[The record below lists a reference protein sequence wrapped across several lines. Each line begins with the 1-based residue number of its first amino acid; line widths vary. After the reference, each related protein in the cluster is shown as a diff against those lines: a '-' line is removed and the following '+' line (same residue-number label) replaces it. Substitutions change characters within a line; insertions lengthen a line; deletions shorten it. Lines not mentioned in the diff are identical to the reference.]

1 MAGDWLKWRVDLQT
15 HPRFIT
21 LANDLIYNEDRIGLL
36 VYVCGE
42 DALDIGVFP
51 PSNKSVTERALR
63 CVTEQALRDVTLS
76 KLMVVWGAVNAHG
89 KVRGNDATMEPM
101 LASEIDHIAG
111 VDGFGAAMEFAG
123 WVREESNNVLVFP
136 NFLEFNEPAC
146 LRAKPKSNAERQA
159 EFRARRKAEKEAS
172 NDPVTKVTKSNAR
185 EEKRREE
192 SNTHTHT
199 DARTREEQ
207 ASPAP
212 LKTWDAPAGADPIV
226 IAAVDDWQAYRLS
239 VDGRHDSGVRIDAL
253 IAEATRK
260 GWAAAKIAASVQFSI
275 AKGAKSWIDSDL
287 DFEQQRKQ
295 TQTAKSDRKPT
306 WAERHA
312 MASEG
317 DPF

>member
-1 MAGDWLKWRVDLQT
+1 MAGDWVKLYRSLMESDIWHDEWLVKLFVWCLLKASFRDSAFKGKTIERGQ
-15 HPRFIT
+15 F
-21 LANDLIYNEDRIGLL
+21 
-36 VYVCGE
+36 
-42 DALDIGVFP
+42 
-51 PSNKSVTERALR
+51 VTGRLR
-63 CVTEQALRDVTLS
+63 
-76 KLMVVWGAVNAHG
+76 
-89 KVRGNDATMEPM
+89 
-101 LASEIDHIAG
+101 ASEELDVSPGKWLRGIEKLVRAG
-111 VDGFGAAMEFAG
+111 CI
-123 WVREESNNVLVFP
+123 S
-136 NFLEFNEPAC
+136 
-146 LRAKPKSNAERQA
+146 
-159 EFRARRKAEKEAS
+159 
-172 NDPVTKVTKSNAR
+172 TKSDNQFTVITVCNYESYQDGLSQGGTANGTASSTANGTASSTR
-185 EEKRREE
+185 IKKIQEGEEGEE
-192 SNTHTHT
+192 VNTHTHT
-199 DARTREEQ
+199 PARTREEQ

>member
-1 MAGDWLKWRVDLQT
+1 MAGDWVKLYRSLMESDIWHDEWLVKLFVWCLLKASFRDSAFKGKTIERGQ
-15 HPRFIT
+15 F
-21 LANDLIYNEDRIGLL
+21 
-36 VYVCGE
+36 
-42 DALDIGVFP
+42 
-51 PSNKSVTERALR
+51 VTGRLR
-63 CVTEQALRDVTLS
+63 
-76 KLMVVWGAVNAHG
+76 
-89 KVRGNDATMEPM
+89 
-101 LASEIDHIAG
+101 ASEELDVSPGKWLRGIEKLVKAG
-111 VDGFGAAMEFAG
+111 CI
-123 WVREESNNVLVFP
+123 S
-136 NFLEFNEPAC
+136 
-146 LRAKPKSNAERQA
+146 
-159 EFRARRKAEKEAS
+159 
-172 NDPVTKVTKSNAR
+172 TKSDNQFTVITVCNYESYQDGLSQGGTANGTASSTANGTASGTPNGTANGTASSTR
-185 EEKRREE
+185 IKKIQEGEEV
-192 SNTHTHT
+192 NTHTHT
-199 DARTREEQ
+199 PARTREEQ

>member
-1 MAGDWLKWRVDLQT
+1 MAGDWMKVEKVTPRKPEILEMAAILGLSADDVFGKLFRLWAWADDHTQDGNARGVTFALADSEIGVTGFADAMHEVGWLERIEPCQDFPRGGVCFVNFTRHNGQTAKSRALTASRVAKCKAKAKDDGN
-15 HPRFIT
+15 
-21 LANDLIYNEDRIGLL
+21 ANGNGPS
-36 VYVCGE
+36 VT
-42 DALDIGVFP
+42 DAL
-51 PSNKSVTERALR
+51 
-63 CVTEQALRDVTLS
+63 
-76 KLMVVWGAVNAHG
+76 
-89 KVRGNDATMEPM
+89 
-101 LASEIDHIAG
+101 
-111 VDGFGAAMEFAG
+111 
-123 WVREESNNVLVFP
+123 
-136 NFLEFNEPAC
+136 
-146 LRAKPKSNAERQA
+146 
-159 EFRARRKAEKEAS
+159 
-172 NDPVTKVTKSNAR
+172 AR

-192 SNTHTHT
+192 VNTHTHAP
-199 DARTREEQ
+199 ARTREEQ
-207 ASPAP
+207 AGSAP

>member
-1 MAGDWLKWRVDLQT
+1 MAGDWVKLYRSLMESDIWHDEWLVKLFVWCLLKASFRESAFKGKAIERGQ
-15 HPRFIT
+15 F
-21 LANDLIYNEDRIGLL
+21 
-36 VYVCGE
+36 
-42 DALDIGVFP
+42 
-51 PSNKSVTERALR
+51 VTGRLR
-63 CVTEQALRDVTLS
+63 
-76 KLMVVWGAVNAHG
+76 
-89 KVRGNDATMEPM
+89 
-101 LASEIDHIAG
+101 ASEELDVSPGKWLRGIEKLVRAG
-111 VDGFGAAMEFAG
+111 CI
-123 WVREESNNVLVFP
+123 S
-136 NFLEFNEPAC
+136 
-146 LRAKPKSNAERQA
+146 
-159 EFRARRKAEKEAS
+159 
-172 NDPVTKVTKSNAR
+172 TKSDNQFTVITVCNYESYQDGRSQGGTANGTASSTANGTASGTASSTANGTASSTR
-185 EEKRREE
+185 IKKIQEGEEGEE
-192 SNTHTHT
+192 VNTHTHT
-199 DARTREEQ
+199 PARTREEQ

>member
-192 SNTHTHT
+192 VLEKEAAAIKPVQAQPLPRSP
-199 DARTREEQ
+199 EEIAKQ
-207 ASPAP
+207 AEELVKNWTMPPACQDP
-212 LKTWDAPAGADPIV
+212 RFRKLLAKWVASRYVQWGWYDEMKWSACVNNHFHYTAAQWKAALEKSWEGGTAWLAEFKRDKDAPAT
-226 IAAVDDWQAYRLS
+226 QAHPPRS
-239 VDGRHDSGVRIDAL
+239 
-253 IAEATRK
+253 
-260 GWAAAKIAASVQFSI
+260 
-275 AKGAKSWIDSDL
+275 
-287 DFEQQRKQ
+287 
-295 TQTAKSDRKPT
+295 TAKELTAP
-306 WAERHA
+306 
-312 MASEG
+312 
-317 DPF
+317 